1 MLVQI
6 IYVSPSRNNT
16 HLASTR
22 QYKDPG
28 RVQRLYPQLFTVYS
42 TPPANTRTPVKYS
55 DSIHNCSLS
64 TPTTRTRH
72 QHCLISFYDH
82 VYSLMSISSRTLALP
97 GAPPMRRRKEVAILA

>member
-1 MLVQI
+1 MISYSYSLSIEMLVQI
-6 IYVSPSRNNT
+6 MYVSPSRNNT

-64 TPTTRTRH
+64 TPH
-72 QHCLISFYDH
+72 GLYLLVLLKLDINIVS
-82 VYSLMSISSRTLALP
+82 SLSMTMSTA
-97 GAPPMRRRKEVAILA
+97 

>member
-64 TPTTRTRH
+64 TPHGLYLLVLLELELDSNST
-72 QHCLISFYDH
+72 S
-82 VYSLMSISSRTLALP
+82 TLSHLF
-97 GAPPMRRRKEVAILA
+97 L